1 VLPSGQVFYTDCCP
15 PGCPLGLRPSIAS
28 ERCQVWARRGTL
40 RPRAF
45 LGKDLRAMPLAKSD
59 NGMARPCSAA
69 NLLDCGWEA

>member
-45 LGKDLRAMPLAKSD
+45 LGKDLRAMPLAKSEIGTTATLWCAAW
-59 NGMARPCSAA
+59 NSAY
-69 NLLDCGWEA
+69 GG